1 LAIFK
6 DNYQYQ
12 IAGRNK
18 KRGKKLNIID
28 YIVLS
33 TLLWFAYK
41 GFRNGIILEL
51 ATSAGI
57 VIGII
62 LAKTYY
68 LTLSKNIDFLLN
80 NDSLG
85 MVVSFICLF
94 ISTII
99 LANIA
104 GILLKKII
112 NLIFLGIFDKLLG
125 SIFGVVK
132 AVIII
137 KISFILL
144 LALPGN
150 NTIYDS
156 VYNSWTN
163 INVGSSKIQYLKKI
177 TDYLPKEFIN
187 KLN

>member
-1 LAIFK
+1 M
-6 DNYQYQ
+6 
-12 IAGRNK
+12 
-18 KRGKKLNIID
+18 NIID
-28 YIVLS
+28 YVVLS

-51 ATSAGI
+51 ATGVGI

-68 LTLSKNIDFLLN
+68 LTLSKNVDFLFN

-85 MVVSFICLF
+85 MIVSFICLF
-94 ISTII
+94 ISIII

-104 GILLKKII
+104 GILLKKIV

-125 SIFGVVK
+125 SIFGVFK
-132 AVIII
+132 AIIII
-137 KISFILL
+137 KISFVLL
-144 LALPGN
+144 LTLPSN
-150 NTIYDS
+150 NTIYNS
-156 VYNSWTN
+156 IYNSWTN
-163 INVGSSKIQYLKKI
+163 INIDSSKIQYLKNI
-177 TDYLPKEFIN
+177 TDYLPKEFID